1 MLWFGRGDIHYY
13 HYLNFQNNI
22 NFKIRCV
29 WVYIFTFIY
38 IQFHSAEIMS
48 SKHFLYGQSA
58 VQIKVNT
65 LFQSRLNTVDEWRA
79 LCNTTKHKIIVRQQM
94 MLNKCVVILDMSNKK
109 IIYWTKVFS
118 NIIKH
123 KRNLRYATCVG
134 ATEY

>member
-1 MLWFGRGDIHYY
+1 MAINKHQVVTRAVIILCSSYLSPELIHYY

-94 MLNKCVVILDMSNKK
+94 MLNMCVVILDMSNKK
-109 IIYWTKVFS
+109 IFIEQKCFL
-118 NIIKH
+118 I
-123 KRNLRYATCVG
+123 L
-134 ATEY
+134 